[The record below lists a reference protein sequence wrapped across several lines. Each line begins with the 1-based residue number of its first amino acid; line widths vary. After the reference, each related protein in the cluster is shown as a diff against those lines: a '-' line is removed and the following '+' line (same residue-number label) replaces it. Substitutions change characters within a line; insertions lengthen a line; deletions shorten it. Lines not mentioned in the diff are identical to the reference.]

1 MRLKVLIIILLIW
14 VSYFSFA
21 QEKVGIAADPASGVY
36 GIFIN
41 PAFSSRYPYEWHANI
56 FAAHVFLETDYA
68 HVSNSNLI
76 STLTN
81 INDLDIITKRDQL
94 TDANN
99 SQKLVFDTDGGRK
112 NFGGQA
118 SILWPSLI
126 KSRGKHEK
134 IGAFIQTRANGSA
147 FRIPE
152 ILGYYEISEVRND
165 NVTISEFG
173 YSGLVWTELG
183 THYSKILQQDSYES
197 EAVGINAKLIIPH
210 EGGRFES
217 LEDVIYT
224 HQDSIYT
231 AEGLVTSSGYNV
243 FQRGQG
249 FKVRWNGIGLSTDI
263 GYHYSTSS
271 YSYGVSLLD
280 IGFARV
286 SGNAKSYDIFSD
298 TSIVFNAAL
307 VDDPNDV
314 IAVVEEVDRQLE
326 PQVSRMVL
334 QGDNYNVGLPTAI
347 SLQYGKSLGNNYVVS
362 AQLIQRFPIFKNS
375 LKRLNSL
382 SVVPR
387 YQKGLFS
394 ASLPLT
400 LYEYRDFRAG
410 ISLKYWFFFVGS
422 EDIASI
428 LGKSNFSGTDFY
440 FGFQLYPFGKAVK
453 KSGVECFRFKN

>member
-1 MRLKVLIIILLIW
+1 MPQKVLLIIILLW
-14 VSYFSFA
+14 VSYFSKA
-21 QEKVGIAADPASGVY
+21 QEKVGVAADPASGVY

-56 FAAHVFLETDYA
+56 FAAHIFLETDYA
-68 HVSNSNLI
+68 YVSNSNLV
-76 STLTN
+76 STLSN
-81 INDLDIITKRDQL
+81 INDLDIITNRDQL
-94 TDANN
+94 SEATS
-99 SQKLVFDTDGGRK
+99 SQKLVFDNNGGRK
-112 NFGGQA
+112 NIGGQA

-126 KSRGKHEK
+126 KSRSKEEK
-134 IGAFIQTRANGSA
+134 IGAFLQTRANGSA
-147 FRIPE
+147 LRIPE

-165 NVTISEFG
+165 NAEISEFG

-183 THYSKILQQDSYES
+183 AHYSKILHQDTYES
-197 EAVGINAKLIIPH
+197 EAIGINAKLIIPH

-217 LEDVIYT
+217 LEEVTYT
-224 HQDSIYT
+224 HRDSIYT
-231 AEGLVTSSGYNV
+231 AEGLVTSSGYNI

-249 FKVRWNGIGLSTDI
+249 FKVRWNGIGLSTDL
-263 GYHYSTSS
+263 GYHYATSS

-280 IGFARV
+280 VGFARV
-286 SGNAKSYDIFSD
+286 SGNASSYDILSD

-307 VDDPNDV
+307 IDDPNDV
-314 IAVVEEVDRQLE
+314 IGVVEEVDRQLE

-347 SLQYGKSLGNNYVVS
+347 SLQYGKSLGINYAVS
-362 AQLIQRFPIFKNS
+362 AQLIQRFPIFRNS

-400 LYEYRDFRAG
+400 LYEYRDLRAG
-410 ISLKYWFFFVGS
+410 LSLKYWFFFIGS
-422 EDIASI
+422 EDITSI

-440 FGFQLYPFGKAVK
+440 FGFQLYPFSKAVK